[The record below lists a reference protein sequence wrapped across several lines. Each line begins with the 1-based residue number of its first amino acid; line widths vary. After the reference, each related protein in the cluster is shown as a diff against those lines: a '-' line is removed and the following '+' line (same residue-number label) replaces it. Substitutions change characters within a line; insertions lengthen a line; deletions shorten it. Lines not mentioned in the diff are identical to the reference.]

1 MWDRVSSLRIPHINK
16 LVRND
21 KGYCL
26 DASCFFKTQ
35 LVSKRFSHICLE
47 KAHVSKS
54 TMTLITSVILT
65 TSPSNIPKLEILFI
79 RLVSPEGIQTSV
91 CMTPDANFLS

>member
-1 MWDRVSSLRIPHINK
+1 MWDRVASLRIPHINK

-35 LVSKRFSHICLE
+35 LVLKRFSHICLE
-47 KAHVSKS
+47 KGHVSKP
-54 TMTLITSVILT
+54 TMTLITLVILT
-65 TSPSNIPKLEILFI
+65 TCPSNIVEILIHMRF
-79 RLVSPEGIQTSV
+79 SS
-91 CMTPDANFLS
+91 